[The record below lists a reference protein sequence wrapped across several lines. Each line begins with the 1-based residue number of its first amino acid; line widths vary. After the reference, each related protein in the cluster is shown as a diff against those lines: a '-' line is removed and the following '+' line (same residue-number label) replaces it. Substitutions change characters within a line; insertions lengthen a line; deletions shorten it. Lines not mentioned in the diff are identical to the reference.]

1 MLSKCFPL
9 ELSLKLR
16 FCKCVKG
23 ILLKRSKLIKNI
35 AAMAQ
40 RNPFSV
46 YSNNCNELDDK
57 HGANFYMCTNRIVNE
72 WNNRQHTLVIKM
84 MVSNLFQPIMVTMLF
99 SP

>member
-57 HGANFYMCTNRIVNE
+57 HE

-84 MVSNLFQPIMVTMLF
+84 MVSSLFQPIMVTMLF